1 MKILVVEDHAQ
12 LASFIRRALTEQ
24 AYSVSVAATCEM
36 AADFLAEEKFDLV
49 ILDIGLPDGSGL
61 GLLRAWREVGF
72 NEPVLI
78 LSARDAVED
87 RVAGLDVGA
96 DVYLAKP
103 FQVNELLANVRAL
116 LRRQAIARKTVL
128 THRGLTLDLVAR
140 SASLNGAALE
150 LTAREFALLEIF
162 LQNAGRILTRT
173 FISEKIWQ
181 SHEDVDTNLLDV
193 YMSRLR
199 ARIETPDDKY
209 FRTVRGVG
217 YQLQ

>member
-12 LASFIRRALTEQ
+12 LAGFIRRALTEQ
-24 AYSVSVAATCEM
+24 AYTVLVATSCEM
-36 AADFLAEEKFDLV
+36 AADLLADEKFDLV

-61 GLLRAWREVGF
+61 GLLKAWREAGF

-78 LSARDAVED
+78 LSARDAVDD

-103 FQVNELLANVRAL
+103 FQVNEFLANVRAL
-116 LRRQAIARKTVL
+116 LRRQAIARKTIL

-140 SASLNGAALE
+140 TAMLNGSALE

-199 ARIETPDDKY
+199 NRIETPDDKY

>member
-1 MKILVVEDHAQ
+1 MKILVVEDHAT
-12 LASFIRRALTEQ
+12 LAGFIRRALIEQ
-24 AYSVSVAATCEM
+24 AYSVSVAINCEM
-36 AADFLAEEKFDLV
+36 AADLLAEEKFDLV
-49 ILDIGLPDGSGL
+49 VLDIGLPDGSGL
-61 GLLRAWREVGF
+61 GLLRAWREAGF

-78 LSARDAVED
+78 LSARDAVDD
-87 RVAGLDVGA
+87 RIIGLDVGA

-103 FQVNELLANVRAL
+103 FQVDELLANVRAL

-128 THRGLTLDLVAR
+128 THRGLTLDLA
-140 SASLNGAALE
+140 AHTAMLNGAALE

-199 ARIETPDDKY
+199 TRIETPDDKY

>member
-1 MKILVVEDHAQ
+1 MKILVVEDHAT
-12 LASFIRRALTEQ
+12 LAGFIRRALIEQ
-24 AYSVSVAATCEM
+24 AYSVSVAINCEM
-36 AADFLAEEKFDLV
+36 AADLLAEEKFDLV
-49 ILDIGLPDGSGL
+49 VLDIGLPDGSGL
-61 GLLRAWREVGF
+61 GLLRAWREAGF

-78 LSARDAVED
+78 LSARDAVDD
-87 RVAGLDVGA
+87 RIIGLDVGA

-103 FQVNELLANVRAL
+103 FQVDELLANVRAL
-116 LRRQAIARKTVL
+116 LRRRAIARKTVL
-128 THRGLTLDLVAR
+128 THRGLTLDLA
-140 SASLNGAALE
+140 AHTAMLNGAALE

-199 ARIETPDDKY
+199 TRIETPDDKY

>member
-12 LASFIRRALTEQ
+12 LAGFIRRALTEQ
-24 AYSVSVAATCEM
+24 AYTVLVATSCEM
-36 AADFLAEEKFDLV
+36 AADLLADEKFDLV

-61 GLLRAWREVGF
+61 GLLKAWREAGF

-78 LSARDAVED
+78 LSARDAVDD

-116 LRRQAIARKTVL
+116 LRRQAIARKTIL

-140 SASLNGAALE
+140 TAMLNGSALE

-199 ARIETPDDKY
+199 NRIETPDDKY

>member
-1 MKILVVEDHAQ
+1 MKILVVEDHAT
-12 LASFIRRALTEQ
+12 LAGFIRRALIEQ
-24 AYSVSVAATCEM
+24 AYSVSVAINCEM
-36 AADFLAEEKFDLV
+36 AADLLAEEKFDLV
-49 ILDIGLPDGSGL
+49 VLDIGLPDGSGL
-61 GLLRAWREVGF
+61 GLLRAWREAGF

-78 LSARDAVED
+78 LSARDAVDD
-87 RVAGLDVGA
+87 RIIGLDVGA

-103 FQVNELLANVRAL
+103 FQVDELLANVRAL

-128 THRGLTLDLVAR
+128 THRGLTLDLA
-140 SASLNGAALE
+140 AHTAMLNGAALE

>member
-12 LASFIRRALTEQ
+12 LAAFIRRALTEQ
-24 AYSVSVAATCEM
+24 SYSVSVAASCAE
-36 AADFLAEEKFDLV
+36 AADLLAEEKFDLV
-49 ILDIGLPDGSGL
+49 VLDIGLPDGSGL
-61 GLLRAWREVGF
+61 GLLRAWRETGF

-78 LSARDAVED
+78 LSARDAVDD
-87 RVAGLDVGA
+87 RVSGLDIGA
-96 DVYLAKP
+96 DVYLSKP

-116 LRRQAIARKTVL
+116 LRRQSIARKTIL
-128 THRGLTLDLVAR
+128 THRGITLDLVAHTAMLDGR
-140 SASLNGAALE
+140 ALE

-162 LQNAGRILTRT
+162 LHNAGRILTRT

-199 ARIETPDDKY
+199 TRIETPENKY

>member
-12 LASFIRRALTEQ
+12 LAGFIRRALMEQ
-24 AYSVSVAATCEM
+24 AYTVLVAASCET
-36 AADFLAEEKFDLV
+36 AADLLADQKVDLV

-61 GLLRAWREVGF
+61 GLLRAWREAGF

-78 LSARDAVED
+78 LSARDAVDD

-116 LRRQAIARKTVL
+116 LRRQAIARKTIL
-128 THRGLTLDLVAR
+128 SHRGLTLDLVAH
-140 SASLNGAALE
+140 AATLNGAALE

>member
-12 LASFIRRALTEQ
+12 LASFIRRALVEQ
-24 AYSVSVAATCEM
+24 SYSVSIAGSCAE
-36 AADFLAEEKFDLV
+36 AADLLAGEKFDMV

-78 LSARDAVED
+78 LSARDAVDD
-87 RVAGLDVGA
+87 RVTGLDVGA

-116 LRRQAIARKTVL
+116 LRRQSIARKTIL
-128 THRGLTLDLVAR
+128 KHRGLTLDLVAH
-140 SASLNGAALE
+140 SATLNDVALE

-162 LQNAGRILTRT
+162 LHHAGRILTRT

-181 SHEDVDTNLLDV
+181 SHQDVDTNLLDV

-199 ARIETPDDKY
+199 ARIETREDKY

-217 YQLQ
+217 YQLI

>member
-12 LASFIRRALTEQ
+12 LAGFIRRALTEQ
-24 AYSVSVAATCEM
+24 SYSVAVAATCAE
-36 AADFLAEEKFDLV
+36 AADLLAGEKFDLV
-49 ILDIGLPDGSGL
+49 VLDIGLPDGNGL
-61 GLLRAWREVGF
+61 GLLRAWREAGF

-78 LSARDAVED
+78 LSARDAVDD

-96 DVYLAKP
+96 DVYLSKP

-116 LRRQAIARKTVL
+116 LRRQSIARKTIL
-128 THRGLTLDLVAR
+128 SHRGLTLDLVAHIATLDG
-140 SASLNGAALE
+140 SALE

-162 LQNAGRILTRT
+162 LHNAGRILTRT

-181 SHEDVDTNLLDV
+181 SHHDVDTNLLDV

-199 ARIETPDDKY
+199 ARIEAPDSKY
-209 FRTVRGVG
+209 FKTIRGVG
-217 YQLQ
+217 YQLL

>member
-1 MKILVVEDHAQ
+1 MKILVVEDNVQ
-12 LASFIRRALTEQ
+12 LAGFVRRALVEQ
-24 AYSVSVAATCEM
+24 SYSVSIAGSCAEAANLL
-36 AADFLAEEKFDLV
+36 ADEKFDLV

-78 LSARDAVED
+78 LSARDAVDD
-87 RVAGLDVGA
+87 RVTGLDLGA

-116 LRRQAIARKTVL
+116 LRRQSIARKTVL
-128 THRGLTLDLVAR
+128 THRDLTLDLVAH
-140 SASLNGAALE
+140 AATLNGVALE

-162 LQNAGRILTRT
+162 LHHAGRILTRT

-181 SHEDVDTNLLDV
+181 SHQDVDTNLLDV

-199 ARIETPDDKY
+199 ARIESSGAKY

-217 YQLQ
+217 YQLI

>member
-12 LASFIRRALTEQ
+12 LAAFIRRALAEQ
-24 AYSVSVAATCEM
+24 AYSVSVTGSCEM
-36 AADFLAEEKFDLV
+36 AADLLAEEKFDLV

-61 GLLRAWREVGF
+61 GLLRAWREAGF

-78 LSARDAVED
+78 LSARDAVDD

-128 THRGLTLDLVAR
+128 THRGLTLDLVAHT
-140 SASLNGAALE
+140 AVLNGAALE
-150 LTAREFALLEIF
+150 LTAREFALVEIF

-173 FISEKIWQ
+173 FISERIWQ

-199 ARIETPDDKY
+199 ARIEKPDDKY

-217 YQLQ
+217 YQLV

>member
-1 MKILVVEDHAQ
+1 MKILVVEDNVQ
-12 LASFIRRALTEQ
+12 LAGFVRRALVEQ
-24 AYSVSVAATCEM
+24 SYSVSIASSCAEAANLL
-36 AADFLAEEKFDLV
+36 ADEKFDLV

-78 LSARDAVED
+78 LSARDAVDD
-87 RVAGLDVGA
+87 RVTGLDLGA

-116 LRRQAIARKTVL
+116 LRRQSIARKTVL
-128 THRGLTLDLVAR
+128 THRDLSLDLVAH
-140 SASLNGAALE
+140 AATLNGVALE

-162 LQNAGRILTRT
+162 LHHAGRILTRT

-181 SHEDVDTNLLDV
+181 SHQDVDTNLLDV

-199 ARIETPDDKY
+199 ARIESSGAKY

-217 YQLQ
+217 YQLI

>member
-1 MKILVVEDHAQ
+1 MKILVVEDNVQ
-12 LASFIRRALTEQ
+12 LAGFVRRALVEQ
-24 AYSVSVAATCEM
+24 SYSVSIASSCAEAANLL
-36 AADFLAEEKFDLV
+36 ADEKFDLV

-78 LSARDAVED
+78 LSARDAVDD
-87 RVAGLDVGA
+87 RVTGLDLGA

-116 LRRQAIARKTVL
+116 LRRQSIARKTVL
-128 THRGLTLDLVAR
+128 THRDLSLDLVAH
-140 SASLNGAALE
+140 AATLNGVALE

-162 LQNAGRILTRT
+162 LHHAGRILTRT

-181 SHEDVDTNLLDV
+181 SHQDVDTNLLDV

-199 ARIETPDDKY
+199 ARIESSGAKY
-209 FRTVRGVG
+209 FRTVRGIG
-217 YQLQ
+217 YQLI